1 MLKTNMILKPLINE
15 KSMSLIKNGMF
26 TFEVGL
32 SATKESVQRMVKQ
45 RFGVDVLSV
54 KIINVKGKHKQQRTR
69 KGSYTTS
76 ASKKAIVKVKKGQ
89 KIAIFEEAVAT
100 KEAAHDHDHEEVEV
114 RTAEGESMGTVK
126 EKKSLLRGTKVRIE
140 RGSKSQGVKESKEAN
155 LEAKNVQEDTKRPS
169 KTSQKE
175 VRKGK

>member
-1 MLKTNMILKPLINE
+1 MLKTQMLLKPLINE

-32 SATKESVQRMVKQ
+32 ASTKQSIERMVKS

-54 KIINVKGKHKQQRTR
+54 KTINVKGKNKQQRTR
-69 KGSYTTS
+69 KGNYVTS

-89 KIAIFEEAVAT
+89 KISIFEEAVAA
-100 KEAAHDHDHEEVEV
+100 KESAHDHDHEEVEV

-126 EKKSLLRGTKVRIE
+126 EKKSLLRGTKVKIE
-140 RGSKSQGVKESKEAN
+140 SGVKSLESGKKTKN
-155 LEAKNVQEDTKRPS
+155 LELQDIKEDTKRPT

-175 VRKGK
+175 AKKGAK

>member
-1 MLKTNMILKPLINE
+1 MLKTQMLLKPLINE

-32 SATKESVQRMVKQ
+32 ASTKQSIGRQVKS

-54 KIINVKGKHKQQRTR
+54 KTINVKGKSKQQRTR

-76 ASKKAIVKVKKGQ
+76 ASKKAIVKIKKGQ
-89 KIAIFEEAVAT
+89 KIAIFEEAVAA
-100 KEAAHDHDHEEVEV
+100 KESSHDHNHEEVEV
-114 RTAEGESMGTVK
+114 RTAEGESLGTVK
-126 EKKSLLRGTKVRIE
+126 EKKSLLKGTKVRIE
-140 RGSKSQGVKESKEAN
+140 KSDKRQEISNKEKADI
-155 LEAKNVQEDTKRPS
+155 KEDTKRPT

-175 VRKGK
+175 GKK